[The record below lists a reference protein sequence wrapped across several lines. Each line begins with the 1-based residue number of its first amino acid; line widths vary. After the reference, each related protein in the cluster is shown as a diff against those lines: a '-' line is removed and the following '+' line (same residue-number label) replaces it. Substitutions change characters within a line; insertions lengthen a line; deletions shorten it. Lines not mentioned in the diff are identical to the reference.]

1 MKTVLASTATSAL
14 TIIMLLGYSSPS
26 LAQHQARTK
35 PFQFEITP
43 LAGYRMG
50 GQFEED
56 DGTAEFEIQDSN
68 ALGLVFNIRARENGQ
83 YEVLLGRQDTEV
95 DTQGLFSGDP
105 LIDLE
110 VSYYQFG
117 GTYLFDGDKARPFI
131 AMTFGVTNFDPQPS
145 EYSSENYFSVS
156 FGGGVQLNSSERF
169 GIRLEGRVYGT
180 FLDDD
185 SSIFC
190 ESIGGAASCLIR
202 VDATVLTQWEARAG
216 LVYRF

>member
-1 MKTVLASTATSAL
+1 MKNAFTLTAILAL
-14 TIIMLLGYSSPS
+14 TVIVLLTYSSPS
-26 LAQHQARTK
+26 SAQEQTKTK

-56 DGTAEFEIQDSN
+56 DGSAELEIQDSN

-83 YEVLLGRQDTEV
+83 YEVLFGRQDTEV

-105 LIDLE
+105 LVDMEI
-110 VSYYQFG
+110 SYYQFG

-145 EYSSENYFSVS
+145 EYSSENYFSAS

-180 FLDDD
+180 FLEDD

-190 ESIGGAASCLIR
+190 ESIGGDASCLIQI
-202 VDATVLTQWEARAG
+202 DATVLTQWEARAG

>member
-1 MKTVLASTATSAL
+1 MSLVFAT
-14 TIIMLLGYSSPS
+14 IVFLGYSAPS
-26 LAQHQARTK
+26 SAQEQVQNQ

-43 LAGYRMG
+43 IAGYRMG

-68 ALGLVFNIRARENGQ
+68 ALGLLFNIRAKNNGQ
-83 YEVLLGRQDTEV
+83 YEVLLARQDTEV
-95 DTQGLFSGDP
+95 DTQGLLSGDP
-105 LIDLE
+105 LVDMEI
-110 VSYYQFG
+110 SYYQFG

-180 FLDDD
+180 FLEDDG
-185 SSIFC
+185 SIFC

-202 VDATVLTQWEARAG
+202 VDAKVLTQWEARAG